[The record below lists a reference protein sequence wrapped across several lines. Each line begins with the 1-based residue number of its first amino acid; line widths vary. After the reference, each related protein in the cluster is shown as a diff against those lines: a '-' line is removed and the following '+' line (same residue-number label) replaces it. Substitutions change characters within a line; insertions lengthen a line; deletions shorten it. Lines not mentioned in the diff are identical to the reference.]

1 MLEQISTSERFDEVV
16 KNSEKLVVIDF
27 HAPWCA
33 PCKNIAKNIDEFANK
48 YEDKVVIY
56 KVNVD
61 DSSDVAENAGVTGL
75 PFFAFYKNGA
85 QVGHIASSNTD
96 TIEKKLIS
104 YL

>member
-1 MLEQISTSERFDEVV
+1 MDFFFWISCFEILAISILGFRSKINEAI
-16 KNSEKLVVIDF
+16 NL
-27 HAPWCA
+27 
-33 PCKNIAKNIDEFANK
+33 AKNIDEFANK

-75 PFFAFYKNGA
+75 PFFAFYKGGA